1 MNSIAGTAPITT
13 PFDSAE
19 RDLDVMVG
27 FDGSEHAQSALH
39 FAAVE
44 ALSRG
49 IGLTVVTAFSVPL
62 MIYPNMASLPAQPED
77 QFRREL
83 AEKTLSEAR
92 ESLREYPGK
101 SRIRDH
107 AGRRH
112 RRPRRTFGSGEAG
125 RRRSP
130 RSGRLR
136 RADSRDRSRR
146 HSPPM
151 PIAPP
156 SWCPVAIRRSR
167 PKAPS
172 ASPTERPTPLSSLR
186 SMDPSRVAWS
196 CSRRH
201 SRPNTAAASS
211 AYLRRH
217 APDRRRA
224 YWYPELYV
232 DESSTKTR
240 RSELEESI
248 EAELSWLQELHP
260 SVDITAE
267 VAVGE
272 PISLIAA
279 KTRCLLSRPS
289 ALAVAAQS
297 RALCWVQYHAV
308 SSTTLKGRSWL
319 SRLRR
324 CTTSPTADKTGLVRC
339 AAPGPCGHCAAGSGV
354 APPHFAGRTCK

>member
-1 MNSIAGTAPITT
+1 MNSSAGTAPITT

-101 SRIRDH
+101 AEFVTTQGDATGALVELSARAKLVVVGARGRGGFVGRILGSVAAALPAHAHCPTVVVPSGYQPVEAQGAERFTHGKTDSPVVAAIDGSEQSRMVLLTSAQQAEH
-107 AGRRH
+107 
-112 RRPRRTFGSGEAG
+112 
-125 RRRSP
+125 
-130 RSGRLR
+130 RSGKLHIF
-136 RADSRDRSRR
+136 AA
-146 HSPPM
+146 M
-151 PIAPP
+151 PLIDE
-156 SWCPVAIRRSR
+156 WV
-167 PKAPS
+167 
-172 ASPTERPTPLSSLR
+172 
-186 SMDPSRVAWS
+186 
-196 CSRRH
+196 
-201 SRPNTAAASS
+201 
-211 AYLRRH
+211 
-217 APDRRRA
+217 

-279 KTRCLLSRPS
+279 KTRSS
-289 ALAVAAQS
+289 ALTAIGTRGRGAVKSALLGSIS
-297 RALCWVQYHAV
+297 RGVINNAEGPVLVV
-308 SSTTLKGRSWL
+308 
-319 SRLRR
+319 
-324 CTTSPTADKTGLVRC
+324 PTEAMHDVTDR
-339 AAPGPCGHCAAGSGV
+339 
-354 APPHFAGRTCK
+354 